1 MRKWAT
7 VVFALA
13 GTVALV
19 YAVGGDPCDLPDIS
33 PILVVAA
40 MLSGG
45 VVAFSLVEER
55 TRHVWIPIA
64 AANSGRDGGRG
75 GSLGCCCGA
84 LGGELLGM
92 THRSARRDRT
102 RRLDYV

>member
-13 GTVALV
+13 GIVALV
-19 YAVGGDPCDLPDIS
+19 YAVSGDPCDLPDVW
-33 PILVVAA
+33 PILVAVA

-55 TRHVWIPIA
+55 TRPMWIPISA
-64 AANSGRDGGRG
+64 AIVGGVAV
-75 GSLGCCCGA
+75 GA
-84 LGGELLGM
+84 GAWIAAVVRWAE
-92 THRSARRDRT
+92 HCSA
-102 RRLDYV
+102 

>member
-64 AANSGRDGGRG
+64 AAIAGGMAVGVAAWVVAVVRWAEN
-75 GSLGCCCGA
+75 C
-84 LGGELLGM
+84 
-92 THRSARRDRT
+92 SA
-102 RRLDYV
+102 